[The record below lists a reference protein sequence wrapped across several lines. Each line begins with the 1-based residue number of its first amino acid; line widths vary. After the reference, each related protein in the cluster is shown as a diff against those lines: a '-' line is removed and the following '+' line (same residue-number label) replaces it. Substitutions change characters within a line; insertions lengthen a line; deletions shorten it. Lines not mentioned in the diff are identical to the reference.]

1 MESDELM
8 CSWHVLQERESP
20 VWSERLYQRLL
31 PVVEHLPEPRRRA
44 WMKLRLFPATTFVL
58 APDQVTAY
66 QTLPLGPER
75 CRIHGL
81 SLAQTDDR
89 REMRA
94 ARYLGRRILRGA
106 LERDAE
112 ICRFVDAGLRSSA
125 STSGAWS
132 ELEMGVGRFRE
143 RIRER
148 IPVATSAARPPR
160 TGEPAR

>member
-1 MESDELM
+1 
-8 CSWHVLQERESP
+8 
-20 VWSERLYQRLL
+20 
-31 PVVEHLPEPRRRA
+31 
-44 WMKLRLFPATTFVL
+44 MKLRLFPATTFVL
-58 APDQVTAY
+58 APDQVTVY

-81 SLAQTDDR
+81 SLAHTDDR

-94 ARYLGRRILRGA
+94 ARYLGRRILRAA